1 MRPIHTLTVLL
12 SAGCILATAA
22 NREGISPPRTADSVS
37 VDISVLDNGFP
48 IRAFSVAL
56 PSVKQADTFFDFVEN
71 DLAPAGIN
79 TLVVRV
85 NWAYDFESRPELA
98 DPDGWNRA
106 LAGRLAA
113 LCREKGIRLVPLIN
127 LLGHQS
133 WHGKA
138 GKLLQVYPQ
147 FDEKPRVKLPE
158 NYVWPNPDRLY
169 CKSYCP
175 NHPEVHDVVFDCVDE
190 VVEAF
195 GATDFHAGLDEVF
208 DLADTDC
215 PRCGGLDPAEV
226 FAGEVN
232 RIAAHLRRK
241 GVRLWMWADR
251 LIDGRRDASG
261 YGEWSASIGNTHRAI
276 DRIDRSVMMCDWHY
290 RDAEQSAVYFAIKGF
305 DVVTCGWERPAVT
318 RMQLDDML
326 RFRRHS
332 SKYMSERF
340 KGYMQTVWS
349 GFGQFLDEYRNG
361 SDKEFCAARNYRFL
375 KSYFRQFSEDGGENF
390 PHAGEEKVPVFG
402 Q

>member
-1 MRPIHTLTVLL
+1 M
-12 SAGCILATAA
+12 
-22 NREGISPPRTADSVS
+22 
-37 VDISVLDNGFP
+37 
-48 IRAFSVAL
+48 
-56 PSVKQADTFFDFVEN
+56 DTFFDFVEN

-98 DPDGWNRA
+98 DPDGWNRV

-208 DLADTDC
+208 DLADTDWSAL
-215 PRCGGLDPAEV
+215 RRLDPAEV

-241 GVRLWMWADR
+241 GVRLWMWAT
-251 LIDGRRDASG
+251 G
-261 YGEWSASIGNTHRAI
+261 
-276 DRIDRSVMMCDWHY
+276 
-290 RDAEQSAVYFAIKGF
+290 
-305 DVVTCGWERPAVT
+305 
-318 RMQLDDML
+318 
-326 RFRRHS
+326 
-332 SKYMSERF
+332 
-340 KGYMQTVWS
+340 
-349 GFGQFLDEYRNG
+349 
-361 SDKEFCAARNYRFL
+361 
-375 KSYFRQFSEDGGENF
+375 
-390 PHAGEEKVPVFG
+390 
-402 Q
+402 